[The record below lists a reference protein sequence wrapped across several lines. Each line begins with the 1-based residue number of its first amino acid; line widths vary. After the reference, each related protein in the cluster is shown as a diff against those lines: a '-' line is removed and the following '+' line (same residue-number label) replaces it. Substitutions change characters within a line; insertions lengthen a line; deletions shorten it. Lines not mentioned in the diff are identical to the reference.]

1 MHLIVDN
8 IQKIRELCKKYKV
21 KTLYVFGSILTS
33 HFNDQ
38 SDIDLLVNFNKDEIE
53 DPFINFFDMIY
64 EFQDLLGR
72 KIDLVDETSI
82 SNKIFIQNLMATRQ
96 LIYG

>member
-8 IQKIRELCKKYKV
+8 LQKIRELCKKYKV